1 MYHEMF
7 SIIFHGFALEKDKSW
22 HIFYVQNLH
31 LPSCWMQKGSVS
43 VKFKNLESHGNCCWV
58 SHARCIQICLWQ
70 GILFPPDSMMGWT
83 LKNSERVFWRST
95 ESHQVPLSRRQSAG
109 CQNILHTWDL
119 EDWIWT
125 AIFLISLFQ
134 ETLHHDPLAILN
146 WVNVGSRRKAQHS
159 VERKEGM

>member
-1 MYHEMF
+1 
-7 SIIFHGFALEKDKSW
+7 
-22 HIFYVQNLH
+22 
-31 LPSCWMQKGSVS
+31 
-43 VKFKNLESHGNCCWV
+43 
-58 SHARCIQICLWQ
+58 
-70 GILFPPDSMMGWT
+70 
-83 LKNSERVFWRST
+83 
-95 ESHQVPLSRRQSAG
+95 
-109 CQNILHTWDL
+109 L